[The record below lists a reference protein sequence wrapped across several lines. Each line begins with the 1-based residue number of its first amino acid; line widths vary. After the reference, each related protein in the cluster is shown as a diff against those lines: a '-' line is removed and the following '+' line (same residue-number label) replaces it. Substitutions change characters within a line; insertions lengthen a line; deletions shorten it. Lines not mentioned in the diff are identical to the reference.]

1 MSPCSTVVVCT
12 DVTEELIAYIEGRNK
27 EITFSW
33 VSWGER
39 KKEMHKQLLWVNL
52 MEGDSGQSLNCRDSG
67 SPQFMHTTVHKVQ
80 NFVAP

>member
-1 MSPCSTVVVCT
+1 
-12 DVTEELIAYIEGRNK
+12 
-27 EITFSW
+27 
-33 VSWGER
+33 
-39 KKEMHKQLLWVNL
+39 MHKQLLWVNL